1 MATRGAA
8 LRDRNPLPPGTVA
21 VGAGLAVTG
30 VASYGYLVISARVL
44 GPAQSGSLSV
54 LWALVFMIGGIFL
67 PFEQEVS
74 RRLVGRR
81 VAGLGGRSIAR
92 RALALGAA
100 LVGGLVVVI
109 AAAAPT
115 LTDRLFSGQ
124 GLLVVGLMLG
134 SAGYLVAN
142 WTEGVLSG
150 SGRFGRYGA
159 YLGGESL
166 LRLTICLV
174 LLAIG
179 VRTAGPIGLA
189 LGLAP
194 LVVALPA
201 LWRPR
206 DRSLEEPEVAWRQLA
221 AGLGKLLAAAVL
233 AQTLIN
239 ASPVLLQL
247 LAGPDHAA
255 EVGIFGAALVV
266 ARVPL
271 FLFQAL
277 QAVLLPALAALA
289 VAEKF
294 AEFRAGVRRMVFVVG
309 GLGAT
314 GVVVS
319 LAIGPAVI
327 LKVFGPEFPVDRRTV
342 GLLAL
347 ASAFYMLANTLAQA
361 LIALGRA
368 AQVAQGWGEGV
379 AAMLVVVV
387 VGNDPLF
394 TVETAFVTSTA
405 VATLAMALLL
415 RRALSDGASPTTETV
430 LEAIN
435 DIAFEA

>member
-1 MATRGAA
+1 MASRVAD
-8 LRDRNPLPPGTVA
+8 LRDRNPLPQGTVV

-30 VASYGYLVISARVL
+30 AASYGYLVISARVL

-92 RALALGAA
+92 RALVLGAG
-100 LVGGLVVVI
+100 LVGVLIVVT
-109 AAAAPT
+109 AALAPT
-115 LTDRLFSGQ
+115 LTDRLFSGE

-134 SAGYLVAN
+134 AAGLLVAN

-150 SGRFGRYGA
+150 SGRFERYGS

-166 LRLTICLV
+166 VRLTICVV

-179 VRTAGPIGLA
+179 VRTAGPVGLA
-189 LGLAP
+189 LGAAP
-194 LVVALPA
+194 LLVAIPA
-201 LWRPR
+201 LWWRR
-206 DRSLEEPEVAWRQLA
+206 DQSLDEPEVAWSELA

-233 AQTLIN
+233 AQILIN
-239 ASPVLLQL
+239 ASPLLLQL

-255 EVGIFGAALVV
+255 EVGIFTASLIV
-266 ARVPL
+266 ARIPL

-294 AEFRAGVRRMVFVVG
+294 AEFWGAVRRMAVIVAA
-309 GLGAT
+309 LGAT
-314 GVVVS
+314 GVVV
-319 LAIGPAVI
+319 AFTVGPAVI
-327 LKVFGPEFPVDRRTV
+327 LRLFGSQYPVDRRTV

-347 ASAFYMLANTLAQA
+347 ASALYMLATTLAQA
-361 LIALGRA
+361 LIALGEA
-368 AQVAQGWGEGV
+368 AQVALGWGAGV
-379 AAMLVVVV
+379 VAMAVIVVA
-387 VGNDPLF
+387 GNDPLF
-394 TVETAFVTSTA
+394 TVELAFVGATA
-405 VATLAMALLL
+405 VATTAMALILGRA
-415 RRALSDGASPTTETV
+415 RRRGATPTTESA

-435 DIAFEA
+435 DIAFEV

>member
-8 LRDRNPLPPGTVA
+8 LRDRNPLPTGTAV

-30 VASYGYLVISARVL
+30 VTTYAFLVISARVL

-54 LWALVFMIGGIFL
+54 LWFLVFMIGGIFL

-81 VAGLGGRSIAR
+81 VAGLGGRSIVR
-92 RALALGAA
+92 RALALGSV
-100 LVGGLVVVI
+100 LVGGLILVF

-115 LTDRLFSGQ
+115 LTDRLFNGQ

-150 SGRFGRYGA
+150 SGRFGRYGS
-159 YLGGESL
+159 YLGGEAV
-166 LRLTICLV
+166 LRLVICLV

-189 LGLAP
+189 LGAAP
-194 LVVALPA
+194 LVVAVPA
-201 LWRPR
+201 LWWRR
-206 DRSLEEPEVAWRQLA
+206 DRSLAEPEVAWRDLA
-221 AGLGKLLAAAVL
+221 AGLGKLLGAAVL

-239 ASPVLLQL
+239 ASPVLLQI
-247 LAGPDHAA
+247 LAGPDQAA

-289 VAEKF
+289 VAQKF
-294 AEFRAGVRRMVFVVG
+294 AEFRAGVRRMVVVVG
-309 GLGAT
+309 VLGAA
-314 GVVVS
+314 GVVVA

-327 LKVFGPEFPVDRRTV
+327 LRVFGPEFPVDRRTV
-342 GLLAL
+342 GMLAA
-347 ASAFYMLANTLAQA
+347 ASACYMLANTLAQA

-368 AQVAQGWGEGV
+368 TQVAAGWATGV
-379 AAMLVVVV
+379 ATLVVAVL
-387 VGNDPLF
+387 VGSDPLF
-394 TVETAFVTSTA
+394 TVEMAFLSSTA
-405 VATLAMALLL
+405 MAMVAMALLL
-415 RRALSDGASPTTETV
+415 RRALRQGATPTTDSV